1 MLTLKTGFLATS
13 LISYITYINKYV
25 CCFSETKKSLQSNIS
40 GIHGR
45 KRHPISKG
53 GKITKTFA
61 SETALH
67 EALSTCC
74 KKPKLETNV
83 ESKKGKAAKKSGKK
97 GQKGI
102 QFVQESE
109 SEESSEGEHESH
121 DDVDGT
127 NTKKGVKVITVKVA
141 SSDTQARSKQ
151 VMQPKSEKPKQMP
164 KKKEGEVKTELPRHK
179 IEAYLK
185 NTRGSESESD
195 DSQMKN
201 KNSFQAVF
209 ESVIAKQVETKKTPT
224 KRSAA
229 GTNVVRKSLDEKG
242 DNVTTVVLKTDIK
255 RRKSNEGSV
264 VLGENGS
271 FQIQNEA
278 LKHSEKFR
286 TTSPSSWS
294 EMKPENSKQKSI
306 KYLGTEIN
314 TSLKSETQMKYESED
329 PLPKLTG
336 TVKSETKVPVELA
349 EKHKDLGD
357 ELIQLTHDIISQQSG
372 KQRFGEMGSN
382 VLKPLATSLSQQEK
396 SLRVG
401 VPEFGKN
408 ALSSSMSFSQLA
420 QQASSGKQKPGI
432 GGADMNLQ
440 STINRLSTVLSS
452 KATIPNQTGTA
463 IVFPATSEPLPPE
476 ENLLVD
482 VTGAEVQQTPTQPS
496 PHTIRSP
503 TRVVRQEKK
512 SPGRPRQSM
521 ASPTREPMKS
531 TNTQPK
537 QSTSSQEMDVIKIQ
551 SPKGTQ
557 SIVHVQSSVPQTN
570 LKKPPDIV
578 QQSSKTTSTPSA
590 VNIPSTLSTLTPS
603 AVNIPSTLST
613 STPSAVN
620 IPSTLSITLSLN
632 MSPSLVQT
640 VSASPQ
646 LTPTLFKS
654 PPNIVQSTLP
664 SPSVSSIPGSPP
676 SLSPAVTPT
685 LGVSSDANLQQQ
697 AASKPSP
704 LAPNVGVIQ
713 VNQNYSRTTS
723 VVPSSPSISVVRT
736 NPGIS
741 AFTPVTV
748 KSGNQVSLMNTNVG
762 SLTNTLPVNTMNRPV
777 QNSQIVNSIN
787 QVNVVPTGNAA
798 NVGQSFNTVNVGQ
811 SVNAINVRTALNPV
825 NVRAAIN
832 QLNLGT
838 TVNPVNMGTAL
849 NPVNVGTA
857 LNPVNVGTALN
868 PVNMGTALNPVNVG
882 TPLNQVNVGTPLNQ
896 VNVGTPLNQVTV
908 GTPLNQVSVGT
919 PLNQVNVGT
928 QLNQANVGNVRTTLN
943 QVNVG
948 NVGTPLNHM
957 NVGNAL
963 MNTNVNQM
971 NTNVSG
977 WSAGNVVNTG
987 VNVMNTANLNNGA
1000 ASVVN
1005 VNSMNNQNTLAGI
1018 QTTPVLTMNQVMNPQ
1033 TVHVNPQTVQM
1044 ISTNQGLSQTVNSG
1058 MLIGQPHTLPV
1069 HAQVAQHHAQ
1079 QSVNRPQ
1086 VVTLANQNQNFLGQV
1101 PVALTLQ
1108 DANTT
1113 QVVQQTSMAGGQQV
1127 LSNTGQTMQQRVM
1140 FSGNQTFLVNLPV
1153 AGSHITT
1160 TTSTGNV
1167 VLPTSTAVTASLPQG
1182 KAQQV
1187 VGQFLIQDP
1196 KTKSYKL
1203 VSQLINPNAANSAS
1217 QALSAH
1223 LLKAGGK
1230 QVRMVPVGDQKVMAV
1245 AGRSPS
1251 VSELLKASVKQNVAG
1266 TVLASATGPKGTPAV
1281 KLIAKPVHTNV
1292 PVSNQNTA
1300 GTVKTVNVGVVQS
1313 KVQSGMVNVSSA
1325 SVNVGAHCAV
1335 KSELVGMQND
1345 VKVEPTDT
1353 KSNTNIK
1360 KEETVD
1366 FKYNFDPNVSGAL
1379 VHPPKVSSPDQ
1390 KPLQLI
1396 PQPIVPISQTFSSNS
1411 AFSKLNSYT
1420 STLPTTTDDQPIHNY
1435 AMPAQLFE
1443 EDSNDAKPPCLEME
1457 APTLEIEPPVLK
1469 LENELN
1475 VKSEP
1480 EVKTEPDVLSI
1491 SVGSNTSE
1499 TDTLPKYTPMSYGE
1513 DIQTLVQTTSYSSFV
1528 GTGETKPKKKR
1539 QKSGARDTKDQSEQK
1554 VAKVIL

>member
-1 MLTLKTGFLATS
+1 M
-13 LISYITYINKYV
+13 
-25 CCFSETKKSLQSNIS
+25 
-40 GIHGR
+40 
-45 KRHPISKG
+45 
-53 GKITKTFA
+53 
-61 SETALH
+61 H
-67 EALSTCC
+67 EALSSCC

-102 QFVQESE
+102 QFEQESE
-109 SEESSEGEHESH
+109 SEESSEGEHDSN

-127 NTKKGVKVITVKVA
+127 SSKKGVKVITVKVA
-141 SSDTQARSKQ
+141 SSDMQARSKQ

-164 KKKEGEVKTELPRHK
+164 KKKGGEVKTELPRHK

-209 ESVIAKQVETKKTPT
+209 ESVIAKQVETKKSPM

-229 GTNVVRKSLDEKG
+229 GTNVRKSLDEKG
-242 DNVTTVVLKTDIK
+242 DNGTMVVLKTDIK

-264 VLGENGS
+264 VSVENGS
-271 FQIQNEA
+271 FRIQNEA

-286 TTSPSSWS
+286 TTTPSSWS
-294 EMKPENSKQKSI
+294 EIKPENSKQKSI
-306 KYLGTEIN
+306 QYLGTEIN

-336 TVKSETKVPVELA
+336 TMKSETKVPVELA

-382 VLKPLATSLSQQEK
+382 VLKPLSTSLSQQEK

-408 ALSSSMSFSQLA
+408 ALSSSISFSQLA

-482 VTGAEVQQTPTQPS
+482 VTGAEVQQTPTLPS

-537 QSTSSQEMDVIKIQ
+537 QGTSNQEMDVIKIQ

-578 QQSSKTTSTPSA
+578 QQSSKTTSTLSA
-590 VNIPSTLSTLTPS
+590 VNIPSTLS
-603 AVNIPSTLST
+603 A

-620 IPSTLSITLSLN
+620 IPLTLSTPLSLN

-640 VSASPQ
+640 VSASSQ
-646 LTPTLFKS
+646 LTPTSFKS
-654 PPNIVQSTLP
+654 PPNIVQRTLP

-685 LGVSSDANLQQQ
+685 LGVTSDVNLQQQ

-713 VNQNYSRTTS
+713 VNQNYSQTTT
-723 VVPSSPSISVVRT
+723 VVQSSPSISVVRT

-748 KSGNQVSLMNTNVG
+748 KSGNQVSVINTNVG

-777 QNSQIVNSIN
+777 QNSQIVNSAN
-787 QVNVVPTGNAA
+787 QVNVIPTGNAA
-798 NVGQSFNTVNVGQ
+798 NVGQSLNTVNVGQ
-811 SVNAINVRTALNPV
+811 SVNAMNVRTALNPV

-838 TVNPVNMGTAL
+838 TVNPI
-849 NPVNVGTA
+849 NVGTA

-868 PVNMGTALNPVNVG
+868 PVNMGTALNPVNMGTQLNQVSGGTPLNPMNVGTQLNQVSVG

-896 VNVGTPLNQVTV
+896 V
-908 GTPLNQVSVGT
+908 SVGT
-919 PLNQVNVGT
+919 PSNQVNVGT

-943 QVNVG
+943 PVNVG
-948 NVGTPLNHM
+948 NVGIPLNPM

-963 MNTNVNQM
+963 MNTTVNQM
-971 NTNVSG
+971 NTNVTG
-977 WSAGNVVNTG
+977 WSGGNVVNTG
-987 VNVMNTANLNNGA
+987 VNVMNTANLNNAA

-1005 VNSMNNQNTLAGI
+1005 VNSINNQNTLAGI

-1069 HAQVAQHHAQ
+1069 HAQVAQHHVQ

-1167 VLPTSTAVTASLPQG
+1167 VLPTSTAATASLPQG

-1292 PVSNQNTA
+1292 PVSNQNTV

-1313 KVQSGMVNVSSA
+1313 KVQSGVIDVTSA

-1345 VKVEPTDT
+1345 VKAEPMDI
-1353 KSNTNIK
+1353 KPNTNIK

-1366 FKYNFDPNVSGAL
+1366 SKYNFDPNVSGAL

-1396 PQPIVPISQTFSSNS
+1396 PQPIVPISQAFTSNS

-1420 STLPTTTDDQPIHNY
+1420 STLPTITDDQPIHNY